1 MTRESE
7 LTQKRKD
14 LKRQLAEGEYK
25 TLIDIIFEGTS
36 RLIQNLT
43 RNPKPISLW
52 YSAGIIALL
61 SLLISL
67 ITSILLGEFYPARR
81 GWIPGDLW
89 IAALIALTLIAFK
102 VGIHIFS
109 STLQE
114 NILDALESE
123 KYLDNLQYWLTVT
136 SKNVK
141 APLFIGLV
149 MALFSGFYL
158 PFTLASTQGGFPGF
172 GPIILNAI
180 WVFLNSVGSYYFL
193 LGIVL
198 IVRLSG
204 YPLKVYRADP
214 SNSKL
219 INNLSGTLNN
229 IMLIAAVYAA
239 IWTLGLAFVFQALNE
254 RMTFLVALAWGA
266 ITVIFVGNQYVLA
279 RIIVRAKWRTLSNIQ
294 AKIEELQEQEAIPT
308 KDILE
313 HINALMDYHD
323 RIRATRNSALDFRA
337 GLNFLNSLLLPLFA
351 FILGNLDSILA
362 RFNW

>member
-1 MTRESE
+1 MTKDSD
-7 LTQKRKD
+7 LNQKRKN
-14 LKRQLAEGEYK
+14 LKDQLSAGEYK
-25 TLIDIIFEGTS
+25 TLIDVILGGTG
-36 RLIQNLT
+36 RFIQKLT

-52 YSAGIIALL
+52 YSVGIIALL

-67 ITSILLGEFYPARR
+67 ITSILLGEFCPARR

-89 IAALIALTLIAFK
+89 IAAIIVLTLIAFK
-102 VGIHIFS
+102 VGVHIFL

-149 MALFSGFYL
+149 MALFSGFYF
-158 PFTLASTQGGFPGF
+158 PFTSANTPVGFPGF
-172 GPIILNAI
+172 GSIILNAI
-180 WVFLNSVGSYYFL
+180 WVFLSSVASYYFL

-198 IVRLSG
+198 IVKLSG

-214 SNSKL
+214 SNSEL
-219 INNLSGTLNN
+219 INKLSGTLNN

-239 IWTLGLAFVFQALNE
+239 IWTLGLAFSQTLNE
-254 RMTFLVALAWGA
+254 RTIFLVALTWGT
-266 ITVIFVGNQYVLA
+266 ITVIFVGSQYVLA

-323 RIRATRNSALDFRA
+323 RIRATRNSALDLRA
-337 GLNFLNSLLLPLFA
+337 GLNFLNSLLIPLLA
-351 FILGNLDSILA
+351 FILANLE
-362 RFNW
+362 RYFN